1 MIHGTGKSVTLT
13 LIYASFLKSLMILDT
28 IIFHQFYANNG
39 FWKTTFLSL
48 KDLQSL
54 ECWFSLGIFGTQ
66 TLCIL
71 NTDIYDFDFASCM
84 KIHNASAAKTGFPQC
99 TFMPRIGSS
108 HPHQ

>member
-48 KDLQSL
+48 KDL
-54 ECWFSLGIFGTQ
+54 
-66 TLCIL
+66 
-71 NTDIYDFDFASCM
+71 
-84 KIHNASAAKTGFPQC
+84 
-99 TFMPRIGSS
+99 
-108 HPHQ
+108 